1 MEQITTIKHDNYEQA
16 SKTLSRLF
24 EFDSHI
30 EQQINCYM
38 QHYGIIR
45 FFRELETLELASDV
59 IAKLSAVRTVLFNLK
74 AGEKK

>member
-1 MEQITTIKHDNYEQA
+1 MTQITNIKHDNYVHA
-16 SKTLSRLF
+16 SKILSQLF

-45 FFRELETLELASDV
+45 FFRELETLELPSDV
-59 IAKLSAVRTVLFNLK
+59 INKLSAVRTVLFNLK
-74 AGEKK
+74 AGEKI